1 MRVKDYSMTDDGDAR
16 ARFAHC
22 LTHVLAHEGGYA
34 DHPADP
40 GGATNMGITRRTLA
54 RWRGISPYWSLP
66 KAEVR
71 DLGRSEAAT
80 LYEALYWRR
89 SAAPDLPAGLDLS
102 LFDFSVNSGPDRPIR
117 TLQTIVGT
125 KADGFIGPI
134 TLAAI
139 TRSIGLIGLSGL
151 IKALC
156 DRRLGF
162 LERLATYATFGR
174 GWNRRVAAIRA
185 AALAMAG
192 APTSSGGLAPA
203 QPWSEI
209 MTFLSGYKTYIV
221 ALAMAVAGLA
231 QLLGVDL
238 PSFEGQSAGH
248 LMMEAL
254 AIVFLRQGIKTDVS
268 SA

>member
-1 MRVKDYSMTDDGDAR
+1 MTDDGDAR

-40 GGATNMGITRRTLA
+40 GGATNMGITRKTLA

-71 DLGRSEAAT
+71 GLDRAEAAT
-80 LYEALYWRR
+80 IYEALFWRR
-89 SAAPDLPAGLDLS
+89 SGGADLPAGLDLA
-102 LFDFSVNSGPDRPIR
+102 LFDFAVNSGPDRAIR
-117 TLQTIVGT
+117 TLQGIVGA
-125 KADGFIGPI
+125 KADGFVGPI

-139 TRSIGLIGLSGL
+139 RRSIGLVGLAGL

-156 DRRLGF
+156 DRRLSF
-162 LERLATYATFGR
+162 LDRLATYATFGR

-192 APTSSGGLAPA
+192 DRTSAGGLAPA
-203 QPWSEI
+203 QPWSEM

-221 ALAMAVAGLA
+221 ALAMAIAGLA
-231 QLLGVDL
+231 QVMGVDL

-254 AIVFLRQGIKTDVS
+254 AIVFLRQGIKTAVEN
-268 SA
+268 A